1 MRSGRDALN
10 ENRFRQSPLYRL
22 LRALLGLAVVGAAA
36 YYLGVNLHG
45 GLSQIDFVALRAR
58 WPLILASGAL
68 TEFCV
73 FLGTRSY
80 HLILRGLGFELP
92 YSRSARVH
100 LVSNL
105 GQFVPGYGWQQ
116 AGKVYLASREGI
128 PVSKASVAMV
138 VEQVMLAFAGLLV
151 ATVSFSR
158 QWSWVPPLDYL
169 EAYQAAAA
177 LMLMLALLLLPE
189 ALRRGSLF
197 VQKRG
202 KPNWELKVRREALW
216 GAAGV
221 MLTAWTLFGL
231 AFSLIASAFH
241 TLNAQSVL
249 VCLFSLVASVLFGW
263 AIPFVPGG
271 IGVRE
276 GAMAFLLA
284 AIMPTPAASLVAIVM
299 RVVLVACEL
308 LGALVAWLAARREA

>member
-1 MRSGRDALN
+1 MI
-10 ENRFRQSPLYRL
+10 
-22 LRALLGLAVVGAAA
+22 GAAV
-36 YYLGVNLHG
+36 YYLGANLHS
-45 GLSQIDFVALRAR
+45 GLSQIDFVAFRAR

-68 TEFCV
+68 TGFCV

-80 HLILRGLGFELP
+80 HLILRGLGCELS
-92 YSRSARVH
+92 YARSARVH

-128 PVSKASVAMV
+128 PVSKAGVAMV
-138 VEQVMLAFAGLLV
+138 VEQVMLAFAGLVV
-151 ATVSFSR
+151 ASLSFSA
-158 QWSWVPPLDYL
+158 QWSWFPPLDYL
-169 EAYQAAAA
+169 EAYRA
-177 LMLMLALLLLPE
+177 LTALIFALALLFLPE
-189 ALRRGSLF
+189 GLRRWSLF
-197 VQKRG
+197 MQKRG
-202 KPNWELKVRREALW
+202 KRSWELQVRREALW

-241 TLNAQSVL
+241 PLNAQGVL
-249 VCLFSLVASVLFGW
+249 VCVFSLVASVLFGW

-271 IGVRE
+271 IGIRE

-284 AIMPTPAASLVAIVM
+284 AIMPTPVASLLAIVM
-299 RVVLVACEL
+299 RVVLIACEL
-308 LGALVAWLAARREA
+308 LGALIAWLAARREA